1 MHIKNSVHRVISRCQ
16 YHEMV
21 LVGTQHN
28 LMRYWSSTKVMSW
41 HRPHGV
47 NCSPSIPRKLLS
59 HNRHIDMKNSVDIGK
74 EPLCRF
80 MARVNQKVWD
90 CVEVVPTFLLMGAYK
105 GNMGLYSHLCVDG
118 GDGSDV

>member
-1 MHIKNSVHRVISRCQ
+1 
-16 YHEMV
+16 MV
-21 LVGTQHN
+21 AAGTQHN
-28 LMRYWSSTKVMSW
+28 LTRYWSSTKVMSW

-59 HNRHIDMKNSVDIGK
+59 HNKHIDMKNSVDIGK

-105 GNMGLYSHLCVDG
+105 DKMGVYTHLCVGG